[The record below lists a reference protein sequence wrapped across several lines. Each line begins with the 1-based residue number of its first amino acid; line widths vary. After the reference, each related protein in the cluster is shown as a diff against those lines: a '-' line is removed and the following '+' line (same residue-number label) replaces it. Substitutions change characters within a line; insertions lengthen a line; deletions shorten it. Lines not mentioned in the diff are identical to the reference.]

1 MPAAV
6 VLDAYPDHTFDA
18 AVVKIYP
25 EADRQK
31 GTVKGR
37 AFEQWAAMRLPRWC
51 SQCWAAIRSITGR
64 WKS

>member
-37 AFEQWAAMRLPRWC
+37 AFEQWAAMR
-51 SQCWAAIRSITGR
+51 
-64 WKS
+64 